1 MSEKKQVVK
10 KNNAIYD
17 VNQRPPLGT
26 WIGLSLQHMFSMF
39 GSTVLVPLLVGLS
52 PSVALISSGVGTLL
66 HILITHGKIPAYM
79 GSSFAFV
86 VPMASLMKTF
96 GYPAVAQGIFSVGLV
111 YLAVALIVAKIGT
124 GWIDRIFPPEV
135 VGPVSIVIGLSLAG
149 SAALNATRV
158 GGTATGKFDIRIFIV
173 ALLTLLCTIGY
184 NMFLKGFWGMI
195 PVLLGII
202 TGYIFAIIFGIVDLT
217 PVAKASWFA
226 LPKFNSIFES
236 RRLYLSGII
245 SMAPLAFVTISEHLG
260 HLMVLNKITGR
271 NFFKDPGLAKTLT
284 GDGTAS
290 LAASLIGGPSVTSY
304 GENIGVMQL
313 SRVYSV
319 WVIAGAAVFAIAFSF
334 IGKLSALIQSIPG
347 AVIGGV
353 GFMLYGVIACTGL
366 QILVDNRVDFSKKR
380 NIMIAAPVL
389 VTGIG
394 NFQLDLGH
402 GLVFTGVAI
411 STLLAIVLN
420 LVLPQEAASE
430 KG

>member
-1 MSEKKQVVK
+1 MAN
-10 KNNAIYD
+10 KNQAIYD
-17 VNQRPPLGT
+17 VNERPPLGT
-26 WIGLSLQHMFSMF
+26 WFGLSLQHMFSMF
-39 GSTVLVPLLVGLS
+39 GSTVLVPLLVGLN

-86 VPMASLMKTF
+86 IPMASLMKSF

-111 YLAVALIVAKIGT
+111 YLIVALIVARVGT
-124 GWIDRIFPPEV
+124 NWIDQIFPPEV
-135 VGPVSIVIGLSLAG
+135 VGPVAIVIGLSLAG

-158 GGTATGKFDIRIFIV
+158 GGVASGKYDLRIFIV
-173 ALLTLLCTIGY
+173 ALLTLLFTIGY
-184 NMFLKGFWGMI
+184 NMFLKGFLGMI
-195 PVLLGII
+195 PVLLGIV
-202 TGYIFAIIFGIVDLT
+202 TGYLFAMMFGLVDLSGI
-217 PVAKASWFA
+217 AKASWFA

-236 RRLYLSGII
+236 RQLYLSGII

-260 HLMVLNKITGR
+260 HLMVLNKITDR
-271 NFFKDPGLAKTLT
+271 NFFKDPGLSKTLT

-290 LAASLIGGPSVTSY
+290 IAASLIGGPSVTSY

-319 WVIAGAAVFAIAFSF
+319 WVIGGAAVFAIVFSF
-334 IGKLSALIQSIPG
+334 CGKLSALISSIPG

-353 GFMLYGVIACTGL
+353 GFMLYGVIASTGL
-366 QILVDNRVDFSKKR
+366 QIIVDNKVDFGKKR

-402 GLVFTGVAI
+402 GLVFTGVAL
-411 STLLAIVLN
+411 STLLGIILN
-420 LVLPQEAASE
+420 LVLPKKAASE
-430 KG
+430 N

>member
-1 MSEKKQVVK
+1 MMANEKIIKS
-10 KNNAIYD
+10 NNAIYD
-17 VNQRPPLGT
+17 VNERPPLGT
-26 WIGLSLQHMFSMF
+26 WFGLSLQHMFSMF

-66 HILITHGKIPAYM
+66 HILITRGKIPAYM

-86 VPMASLMKTF
+86 IPMASLMKSF

-111 YLAVALIVAKIGT
+111 YIVVALIVAKVGT
-124 GWIDRIFPPEV
+124 NWIDKIFPPEV
-135 VGPVSIVIGLSLAG
+135 VGPVAVVIGLSLAG

-158 GGTATGKFDIRIFIV
+158 GGVETGKYDIRIFIV
-173 ALLTLLCTIGY
+173 ALLTLLFTIGY
-184 NMFLKGFWGMI
+184 NMFLKGFLGMI

-202 TGYIFAIIFGIVDLT
+202 TGYIFAILFGLVDLT

-236 RRLYLSGII
+236 RRLYVSGII

-260 HLMVLNKITGR
+260 HLMVLNKITDR
-271 NFFKDPGLAKTLT
+271 NFFKDPGLSKTLT

-290 LAASLIGGPSVTSY
+290 IAASLIGGPSVTSY

-319 WVIAGAAVFAIAFSF
+319 WVIGGAAVFAIVFSF
-334 IGKLSALIQSIPG
+334 VGKLSALISSIPG

-353 GFMLYGVIACTGL
+353 GFMLYGVIASTGL
-366 QILVDNRVDFSKKR
+366 QIIVDNKIDFSKKR

-402 GLVFTGVAI
+402 GLVFTGVAL
-411 STLLAIVLN
+411 STLLGIVLN
-420 LVLPQEAASE
+420 LVLPKKAASE
-430 KG
+430 E

>member
-1 MSEKKQVVK
+1 MANEKIIKS
-10 KNNAIYD
+10 NNAIYD
-17 VNQRPPLGT
+17 VNERPPLGT
-26 WIGLSLQHMFSMF
+26 WFGLSLQHMFSMF

-66 HILITHGKIPAYM
+66 HILITRGKIPAYM

-86 VPMASLMKTF
+86 IPMASLMKSF

-111 YLAVALIVAKIGT
+111 YIVVALIVAKVGT
-124 GWIDRIFPPEV
+124 NWIDKIFPPEV
-135 VGPVSIVIGLSLAG
+135 VGPVAVVIGLSLAG

-158 GGTATGKFDIRIFIV
+158 GGVETGKYDIRIFIV
-173 ALLTLLCTIGY
+173 ALLTLLFTIGY
-184 NMFLKGFWGMI
+184 NMFLKGFLGMI

-202 TGYIFAIIFGIVDLT
+202 TGYIFAILFGLVDLT

-236 RRLYLSGII
+236 RRLYVSGII

-260 HLMVLNKITGR
+260 HLMVLNKITDR
-271 NFFKDPGLAKTLT
+271 NFFKDPGLSKTLT

-290 LAASLIGGPSVTSY
+290 IAASLIGGPSVTSY

-319 WVIAGAAVFAIAFSF
+319 WVIGGAAVFAIVFSF
-334 IGKLSALIQSIPG
+334 VGKLSALISSIPG

-353 GFMLYGVIACTGL
+353 GFMLYGVIASTGL
-366 QILVDNRVDFSKKR
+366 QIIVDNKIDFSKKR

-402 GLVFTGVAI
+402 GLVFTGVAL
-411 STLLAIVLN
+411 STLLGIVLN
-420 LVLPQEAASE
+420 LVLPKKAASE
-430 KG
+430 E

>member
-1 MSEKKQVVK
+1 ML
-10 KNNAIYD
+10 KNGNAIYD
-17 VNQRPPLGT
+17 INERPPLGT

-39 GSTVLVPLLVGLS
+39 GSTVLVPLLVGLN

-86 VPMASLMKTF
+86 IPMASLMKSF

-111 YLAVALIVAKIGT
+111 YLVVALIVAKVGT
-124 GWIDRIFPPEV
+124 HWIDLIFPPEV

-158 GGTATGKFDIRIFIV
+158 GGVATGKFDIKIFLV
-173 ALLTLLCTIGY
+173 ALLTLLFTIGY
-184 NMFLKGFWGMI
+184 NMFLKGFWGLI
-195 PVLLGII
+195 SILLGII
-202 TGYIFAIIFGIVDLT
+202 TGYIFAILFGIVDLA
-217 PVAKASWFA
+217 PVANAKWFT

-236 RRLYLSGII
+236 KHLYLSAII

-260 HLMVLNKITGR
+260 HIMVLNKITER

-284 GDGTAS
+284 GDGMAS
-290 LAASLIGGPSVTSY
+290 IAASLIGGPSVTSY

-313 SRVYSV
+313 NRVYSV
-319 WVIAGAAVFAIAFSF
+319 WVIGGAAFFAIIFSF
-334 IGKLSALIQSIPG
+334 VGKLSALIQSIPG
-347 AVIGGV
+347 AVIGGI
-353 GFMLYGVIACTGL
+353 GFILYGVIAVTGL
-366 QILVDNRVDFSKKR
+366 QIIVDNKVDFGKKR

-402 GLVFTGVAI
+402 GIVFTGVAL
-411 STLLAIVLN
+411 STLLAIILN
-420 LVLPQEAASE
+420 LILPKKAASE
-430 KG
+430 SS